1 MDINFKGVCM
11 VRYKWLVLILLL
23 NGCSVFNEP
32 IHGAKPTL
40 GKPIYTP
47 HGWKNGV
54 DGYCDRHKD
63 QQC

>member
-1 MDINFKGVCM
+1 M